1 VNTSPNGIDGGP
13 LGFLTWTIPATVGTL
28 ACDAVAPGSESPR
41 LGRMLNWAVVLMAL
55 GYLFSCGT
63 RFYDV
68 SPEARQSARPRK
80 LADDPVWP
88 GAESID
94 AKLKGGNL
102 SALLAEPP
110 FVPPPPLEQRQ
121 GNYWMM
127 SQRSGTIS
135 YLTFAAGFSLA
146 VYVMFFIAC
155 DRYGLQLAFFGTFG
169 TNALLAYIIHDM
181 VDNAVKPFIPKD
193 SPVWYVAAGLLLF
206 FAITWVFVRHFEK
219 RGVYL
224 RV

>member
-1 VNTSPNGIDGGP
+1 
-13 LGFLTWTIPATVGTL
+13 LTWAIPATVGTL
-28 ACDAVAPGSESPR
+28 VCDAMASSPLR
-41 LGRMLNWAVVLMAL
+41 PNLGRLAAWAVALMGL

-68 SPEARQSARPRK
+68 PPDLVESLRGQK
-80 LADDPVWP
+80 LAEHPVWP
-88 GAESID
+88 PREAID
-94 AKLKGGNL
+94 AKLQEGKL

-110 FVPPPPLEQRQ
+110 FVPPPGEDKHKTDVRK

-127 SQRSGTIS
+127 SQRSGTVS
-135 YLTFAAGFSLA
+135 YLTFSAGFSLA
-146 VYVMFFIAC
+146 VFILFFIIC
-155 DRYGLQLAFFGTFG
+155 DRFGLELAFFRTFG
-169 TNALLAYIIHDM
+169 TNALLAYIVHEM

-193 SPVWYVAAGLLLF
+193 APWWFVTAGLLLF